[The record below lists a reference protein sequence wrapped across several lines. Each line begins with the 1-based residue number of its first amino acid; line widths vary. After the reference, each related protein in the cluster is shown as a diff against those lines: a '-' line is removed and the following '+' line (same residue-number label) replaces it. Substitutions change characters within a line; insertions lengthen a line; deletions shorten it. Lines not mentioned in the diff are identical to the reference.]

1 MGSEPGDASGPVRGL
16 GLGSATALVIASMVG
31 TGVFTTTGLLVEAL
45 RSPLAV
51 LAAWAAGG
59 ALALSGA
66 LCYAELS
73 AALPRNGGEYQLLG
87 RIYHPAAGFAAGVVS
102 IAVGFAAPLAAS
114 ALAFGRYLSAAVPGV
129 PPLLASVAAVAV
141 FALLHGF
148 DVAWG
153 GRAQAGV
160 TAALVVLIAAM
171 AAAGLALGEPARILE
186 PAARPA
192 AEAVLSPEFAVALV
206 LVSFSYSGWNGAAY
220 VAGEVRAPS
229 RNLPLALLLGTALVT
244 VLYLGLNAAFL
255 AAAPAADLAGVVEV
269 GHVAAR
275 RLAGPAAG
283 RILSGVVAVVL
294 ASSVGAMI
302 LAGSRVY
309 EAIGSDHRALAFLA
323 RRTSRG
329 APAAAVAVQVALAL
343 AMVVT
348 SSFGALLAFIGFTLS
363 VVAGLTV
370 LGVVVLRLR
379 EPGLARPYRTWG
391 YPATPLL
398 FLALSAWMVGH
409 SLAERPVSSLAGLAI
424 IALGLV
430 LYLVVARSGRRQ
442 APGSSAP
449 GGG

>member
-1 MGSEPGDASGPVRGL
+1 VLKFLRD
-16 GLGSATALVIASMVG
+16 IAK
-31 TGVFTTTGLLVEAL
+31 
-45 RSPLAV
+45 
-51 LAAWAAGG
+51 
-59 ALALSGA
+59 
-66 LCYAELS
+66 
-73 AALPRNGGEYQLLG
+73 
-87 RIYHPAAGFAAGVVS
+87 
-102 IAVGFAAPLAAS
+102 
-114 ALAFGRYLSAAVPGV
+114 
-129 PPLLASVAAVAV
+129 
-141 FALLHGF
+141 
-148 DVAWG
+148 
-153 GRAQAGV
+153 
-160 TAALVVLIAAM
+160 
-171 AAAGLALGEPARILE
+171 
-186 PAARPA
+186 AARPA

-275 RLAGPAAG
+275 RLSGPAAG

-363 VVAGLTV
+363 VGAGLTV

>member
-1 MGSEPGDASGPVRGL
+1 
-16 GLGSATALVIASMVG
+16 
-31 TGVFTTTGLLVEAL
+31 
-45 RSPLAV
+45 
-51 LAAWAAGG
+51 
-59 ALALSGA
+59 
-66 LCYAELS
+66 
-73 AALPRNGGEYQLLG
+73 
-87 RIYHPAAGFAAGVVS
+87 
-102 IAVGFAAPLAAS
+102 
-114 ALAFGRYLSAAVPGV
+114 
-129 PPLLASVAAVAV
+129 
-141 FALLHGF
+141 
-148 DVAWG
+148 
-153 GRAQAGV
+153 
-160 TAALVVLIAAM
+160 
-171 AAAGLALGEPARILE
+171 
-186 PAARPA
+186 
-192 AEAVLSPEFAVALV
+192 VLSPEFAVALV

-275 RLAGPAAG
+275 RLSGPAAG

-348 SSFGALLAFIGFTLS
+348 SSFGALLTFIGFTLS

-409 SLAERPVSSLAGLAI
+409 SLAERPLSSLAGLGI
-424 IALGLV
+424 IALGLA
-430 LYLVVARSGRRQ
+430 LYLVVARSGRRR
-442 APGSSAP
+442 APGPSAP
-449 GGG
+449 RGG